1 MRGKLR
7 LMGLAATIALLSTAC
22 LSSGGGGG
30 GGGGTADAGK
40 AEGTVRYVLWDANQ
54 LPGYKKCAAAFTA
67 KNPKIQIKIEQK
79 GWDDYWGGLTTSFV
93 AGNAPDVI
101 TDHLQKYPEFVK
113 THQLQPLD
121 DFISR
126 DKVATDS
133 YFPGLFNLWHGED
146 GKAYGLPKD
155 WDTIAIFYNKKYA
168 KDAGISEQQIG
179 SLTWNP
185 QDGGTYEK
193 TIAHLTVDKNG
204 KRGDEPGFDKNN
216 VKVYGLGLAGGGS
229 GLGQTEWSFLPASMG
244 WQALDKNPWG
254 THYKYDDPKLIEA
267 ITWWRS
273 LIQKGYMPS
282 LAASASGVGLQGTF
296 DAGKYAMVTEGD
308 WQIKTYTSSKNV
320 DVGFAPLPVGPSGK
334 RASMFN
340 GLADSIWAG
349 SKVKEAAWQW
359 VKFLGSADCQNIM
372 AKEAIVF
379 PAIPGATDIAKQAFK
394 GEGIDVTPFTVNVDE
409 QTTFLAPVTDNGS
422 KVDAV
427 MRPTMDSIMSFKS
440 DPQTALP
447 QANKQV
453 NALFSS

>member
-1 MRGKLR
+1 MRRKLR
-7 LMGLAATIALLSTAC
+7 LMGLVTTIALLGTAC
-22 LSSGGGGG
+22 FGGGGSS

-54 LPGYKKCAAAFTA
+54 LPGYKKCADAFTA
-67 KNPKIQIKIEQK
+67 ANPKIQINIQQR

-113 THQLQPLD
+113 THQLAPLD
-121 DFISR
+121 DFIAR
-126 DKVATDS
+126 DKVATDI
-133 YFPGLFNLWHGED
+133 YYPGLAELWKGED
-146 GKAYGLPKD
+146 GKTYGLPKD
-155 WDTIAIFYNKKYA
+155 WDTIAVFYNKKYA
-168 KDAGISEQQIG
+168 KEAGISEQQLG
-179 SLTWNP
+179 GMTWNP
-185 QDGGTYEK
+185 QDGGTFEK
-193 TIAHLTVDKNG
+193 TIAHLTVDKSG
-204 KRGDEPGFDKNN
+204 TRGDEPGFDKDN
-216 VKVYGLGLAGGGS
+216 VKVYGLGLAGGGG
-229 GLGQTEWSFLPASMG
+229 GLGQTDWSYLAASNG

-254 THYKYDDPKLIEA
+254 TQYKYDDPKLIEA

-296 DAGKYAMVTEGD
+296 DAGKYAMTTDGD
-308 WQIKTYTSSKNV
+308 WQIKTYTSSKSV
-320 DVGFAPLPVGPSGK
+320 DVGFAPLPVGPTGK

-359 VKFLGSADCQNIM
+359 VKFLGSADCQNIV
-372 AKEAIVF
+372 AKEAVVF
-379 PAIPGATDIAKQAFK
+379 PAIPAATDIAKQGFSAK
-394 GEGIDVTPFTVNVDE
+394 GIDVSAFTVNVDD

-422 KVDAV
+422 KVTAI
-427 MRPTMDSIMSFKS
+427 MTPTMDSILSFKA

-447 QANKQV
+447 QANKEV